1 LANFLTVNLTFSLV
15 FVNLILKV
23 RGYFEWKIV
32 VDNSRTDTEGK
43 FQGRG
48 FLGQYDMGAALI
60 KL

>member
-32 VDNSRTDTEGK
+32 VDNSI
-43 FQGRG
+43 QPMMSG
-48 FLGQYDMGAALI
+48 FDYENFRFGYI
-60 KL
+60 TWIIH

>member
-32 VDNSRTDTEGK
+32 VDNSTGHGEVK
-43 FQGRG
+43 KGRG
-48 FLGQYDMGAALI
+48 I
-60 KL
+60 SE

>member
-32 VDNSRTDTEGK
+32 VDNMRWDEQSE
-43 FQGRG
+43 
-48 FLGQYDMGAALI
+48 AAPPSLL
-60 KL
+60 KRSGPGG